1 MSSNSSGYSSNESC
15 VVNEGIADINEDSD
29 CSSQSVTI
37 DKHTETHLNENT
49 RSTEKHLN
57 MDKNSSKI
65 HPIVKMSE
73 TTPENEGV
81 GKDSEV
87 TVEQCDSAPCEKK
100 IELDDVSSS
109 SSTSKTSDANCV
121 GISSVDT
128 INESSLVAEKNVTP
142 DGESQMPHILYNLYT
157 ISVSIL
163 TLYSFLFILFSF
175 ILFYIF
181 IYILLFLFIFLF
193 YLPFYSYLFFFIFL
207 FIFIHIFIYVS
218 FINIPF

>member
-1 MSSNSSGYSSNESC
+1 LSSNSSGYSSNESC
-15 VVNEGIADINEDSD
+15 VVNEGIADINEDAD

-37 DKHTETHLNENT
+37 VKHTETHLNENT

-87 TVEQCDSAPCEKK
+87 TVEQCDNAPCEEK

-109 SSTSKTSDANCV
+109 SSTSKTSDANRVGINV

-128 INESSLVAEKNVTP
+128 INESSLVAEKNVTH

-163 TLYSFLFILFSF
+163 TLYSFLFFLFSF
-175 ILFYIF
+175 IFLFIHFYL
-181 IYILLFLFIFLF
+181 YSFLFIFLF
-193 YLPFYSYLFFFIFL
+193 YIPFYSYLFFFIF
-207 FIFIHIFIYVS
+207 IFIYVS
-218 FINIPF
+218 FIYIPF

>member
-37 DKHTETHLNENT
+37 DKHTETHSNENT

-87 TVEQCDSAPCEKK
+87 TVEQCDSAPCEEKN
-100 IELDDVSSS
+100 ELDDVSSS

-128 INESSLVAEKNVTP
+128 INESSVVAGKNVTP
-142 DGESQMPHILYNLYT
+142 DGESQMPHMLYNLYT

-163 TLYSFLFILFSF
+163 TLYSFLFYFHLSIFFTFLSIFFSV
-175 ILFYIF
+175 YIPF
-181 IYILLFLFIFLF
+181 LSSFLFLFIFLYIHF
-193 YLPFYSYLFFFIFL
+193 YFYSYFYLCFF
-207 FIFIHIFIYVS
+207 Y
-218 FINIPF
+218 